1 MNYFKIENMF
11 SDMLRYILLKYEE
24 EGKINKDSTII
35 YPLIGNEIIEIDNLL
50 NSLNYKY
57 VIIAE
62 NNIDNDLKKNIKTQ
76 DLILIPPFG
85 FDNLFDM
92 ANDMKLEIDNSIVI
106 NIFEEKYGITYY
118 YKEYAKEI
126 FMQYNEINS
135 LIIPLDYPFL
145 TRIAKYFRMK
155 CDDIKIVGIKNKYK
169 SSIIDFDLFDNIV
182 DKIDIKEFDSNS
194 LYIKY

>member
-106 NIFEEKYGITYY
+106 NLFEEKLGISYY
-118 YKEYAKEI
+118 YKEYSKEI
-126 FMQYNEINS
+126 FKKYNEIDT

-145 TRIAKYFRMK
+145 SGIAKYYRMK
-155 CDDIKIVGIKNKYK
+155 LEDIKIIGIKNKYK
-169 SSIIDFDLFDNIV
+169 SNIIDYDLFDEI
-182 DKIDIKEFDSNS
+182 IDDIDLNKYGSNS